1 MKCQRTACGRDI
13 PEDALFCPYC
23 GKKQQHT
30 AAPKPRKR
38 ANGKG
43 SVYRRGKS
51 WCAQSRIY
59 RGGVLVFERI
69 KGGFPTRAAAE
80 EYLDGYT
87 RTGVAPRSMRLI
99 DCWMAL
105 QETKKWQALSKDKR
119 SHYGTAW
126 RRLERIQMQVV
137 GQIPFKVLQELTDAA
152 PGDYYAHR
160 DIKTLL
166 GKLYEVAVT
175 SEALDMAQ
183 DKTALIEL
191 PPVPDSE
198 RDAYTVDEVH
208 GMWMAYRAGDDL
220 ARYALILCYTGMRPG
235 ELMQLDLSNIDLQRQ
250 RIVGG
255 IKTAA
260 GKNREIPIVT
270 AIVPLVAEA
279 MQVATHGL
287 ADGCREHFY
296 DRWCPS
302 VERWGGRPH
311 MTAHSCR
318 HTLATAMEAAGVSV
332 LLQKLILG
340 HAVKD
345 ITQHYSRHQPFEDK
359 LAAVERATAIFNE
372 DAGS

>member
-1 MKCQRTACGRDI
+1 MKCQRTACGREI
-13 PEDALFCPYC
+13 QEDALYCPYC
-23 GKKQQHT
+23 GKKQQRT

-43 SVYRRGKS
+43 
-51 WCAQSRIY
+51 CIY
-59 RGGVLVFERI
+59 RSGKTWTIQVRVVRAGTVVYAR
-69 KGGFPTRAAAE
+69 KKCGFPTRAAAE
-80 EYLDGYT
+80 EYLDTYT

-99 DCWMAL
+99 DCWTAL
-105 QETKKWQALSKDKR
+105 QQTKKWQALSKDKR

-208 GMWMAYRAGDDL
+208 QMWQAYRAGDDL

-235 ELMQLDLSNIDLQRQ
+235 ELMQLDLANIDLQRQ
-250 RIVGG
+250 CIIGG
-255 IKTAA
+255 IKTA
-260 GKNREIPIVT
+260 PV
-270 AIVPLVAEA
+270 V
-279 MQVATHGL
+279 
-287 ADGCREHFY
+287 
-296 DRWCPS
+296 
-302 VERWGGRPH
+302 
-311 MTAHSCR
+311 
-318 HTLATAMEAAGVSV
+318 
-332 LLQKLILG
+332 
-340 HAVKD
+340 
-345 ITQHYSRHQPFEDK
+345 
-359 LAAVERATAIFNE
+359 
-372 DAGS
+372 

>member
-87 RTGVAPRSMRLI
+87 RTGVVPRSMRLI

-105 QETKKWQALSKDKR
+105 QKTKKWQALSKDKR

-198 RDAYTVDEVH
+198 RDAYTVDEVN
-208 GMWMAYRAGDDL
+208 GM
-220 ARYALILCYTGMRPG
+220 
-235 ELMQLDLSNIDLQRQ
+235 
-250 RIVGG
+250 
-255 IKTAA
+255 
-260 GKNREIPIVT
+260 
-270 AIVPLVAEA
+270 
-279 MQVATHGL
+279 
-287 ADGCREHFY
+287 
-296 DRWCPS
+296 
-302 VERWGGRPH
+302 
-311 MTAHSCR
+311 
-318 HTLATAMEAAGVSV
+318 
-332 LLQKLILG
+332 
-340 HAVKD
+340 
-345 ITQHYSRHQPFEDK
+345 
-359 LAAVERATAIFNE
+359 
-372 DAGS
+372 

>member
-1 MKCQRTACGRDI
+1 MKCQRTACGREI
-13 PEDALFCPYC
+13 QEDALYCPYC
-23 GKKQQHT
+23 GKKQQRT

-43 SVYRRGKS
+43 
-51 WCAQSRIY
+51 CIY
-59 RGGVLVFERI
+59 RCGKTWTIQVRVVRNGTVVYAR
-69 KGGFPTRAAAE
+69 KKCGFPTRAAAE
-80 EYLDGYT
+80 EYLDTYT

-99 DCWMAL
+99 DCWTAL
-105 QETKKWQALSKDKR
+105 QQTKKWQALSKDKR

-126 RRLERIQMQVV
+126 RRLERIQMKVV

-183 DKTALIEL
+183 DKTPLIEL

-208 GMWMAYRAGDDL
+208 RMWQAYRAGDDL

-235 ELMQLDLSNIDLQRQ
+235 EMMQLDLANIDLQRQ
-250 RIVGG
+250 CIIGG

-260 GKNREIPIVT
+260 GKNREIPIAT

-296 DRWCPS
+296 DRWCPA

-318 HTLATAMEAAGVSV
+318 HTLATAMEAAGVQP

-340 HAVKD
+340 HAVRD
-345 ITQHYSRHQPFEDK
+345 ITQHYSRHQLFEDK
-359 LAAVERATAIFNE
+359 LAAVELATAAFNE
-372 DAGS
+372 